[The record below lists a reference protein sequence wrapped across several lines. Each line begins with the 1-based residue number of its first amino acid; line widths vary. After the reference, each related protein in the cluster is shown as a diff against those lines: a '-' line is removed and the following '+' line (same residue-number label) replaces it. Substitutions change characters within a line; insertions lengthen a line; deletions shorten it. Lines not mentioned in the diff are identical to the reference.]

1 MLDLVSLIKQ
11 EPERFNLFQAIYLL
25 RRTLA
30 AEGVDVNAGVN
41 ALSFRTRVSL
51 GFPSSEIVALIS
63 RDPPGE
69 GYTLVTNVISLAG
82 PQGPLPMVF
91 TEYLLEEARSRNKA
105 GFEFLDI
112 FNERVLGLLYQ
123 GRTKRHLELNVGSPV
138 RHPIF
143 RALKA
148 LMGNLD
154 GPDTSRPISPDE
166 IPLIRHAGLQGVA
179 PRSLSSFLVTL
190 RDRTGIRFGGRPF
203 IGSWLKL
210 DSDDISSL
218 GRTQGHRMKTRL
230 GVNST
235 LGGRV
240 WDQSSCVEII
250 ADELGRADFERLL
263 PGGRYYLL
271 IGRLA
276 SQYFQFAIRII
287 LSLQLKDGSEIESR
301 LSGNSEIQLG
311 INSWLGSRVESVAG
325 GLGHGRVRTRFVCRR
340 VFYQVEDSETDFLA
354 SV

>member
-1 MLDLVSLIKQ
+1 
-11 EPERFNLFQAIYLL
+11 
-25 RRTLA
+25 
-30 AEGVDVNAGVN
+30 
-41 ALSFRTRVSL
+41 
-51 GFPSSEIVALIS
+51 
-63 RDPPGE
+63 
-69 GYTLVTNVISLAG
+69 
-82 PQGPLPMVF
+82 MVF

>member
-30 AEGVDVNAGVN
+30 AEGVDINAGVN

-287 LSLQLKDGSEIESR
+287 LSLQLKDGSEIENR

>member
-1 MLDLVSLIKQ
+1 MLDLVSLIQ
-11 EPERFNLFQAIYLL
+11 REPERFNLFQAVYLL
-25 RRTLA
+25 NRALA
-30 AEGVDVNAGVN
+30 AEGGDADAAVRR
-41 ALSFRTRVSL
+41 LSFRTRVSL

-63 RDPPGE
+63 RESPHE

-105 GFEFLDI
+105 GLEFLDI
-112 FNERVLGLLYQ
+112 FNERILELLY
-123 GRTKRHLELNVGSPV
+123 RARAKRHLELNIGSPV

-154 GPDTSRPISPDE
+154 GPDASRPASSDE
-166 IPLIRHAGLQGVA
+166 LPLIRHAGIQGVA

-203 IGSWLKL
+203 IGSWLNL
-210 DSDDISSL
+210 DSDDVSSL
-218 GRTQGHRMKTRL
+218 GRKQGHRSGTRL
-230 GVNST
+230 GINST

-240 WDQSSCVEII
+240 WDQSSCVEIV
-250 ADELGRADFERLL
+250 ADELDRADFERLL

-271 IGRLA
+271 VGRLA
-276 SQYFQFAIRII
+276 SQYFQFAIRVI
-287 LSLQLKDGSEIESR
+287 LSLQLKYGSEIENR
-301 LSGNSEIQLG
+301 LSRNSKIQLG
-311 INSWLGSRVESVAG
+311 VNSWLGLRANPVAR
-325 GLGHGRVRTRFVCRR
+325 GLGHRGARARFVCRR
-340 VFYQVEDSETDFLA
+340 VVFQVDDSEAVLRA
-354 SV
+354 SA

>member
-1 MLDLVSLIKQ
+1 MLDLVSLIKR

-25 RRTLA
+25 NRALA
-30 AEGVDVNAGVN
+30 AERGDINAGVHS
-41 ALSFRTRVSL
+41 LSFRTRVSL
-51 GFPSSEIVALIS
+51 GFPPSEIVALIS
-63 RDPPGE
+63 REPPDE

-105 GFEFLDI
+105 GLEFLDI

-123 GRTKRHLELNVGSPV
+123 ARAKRHLELNIGSPV
-138 RHPIF
+138 QHPIL

-154 GPDTSRPISPDE
+154 GPDAPRSISSDE
-166 IPLIRHAGLQGVA
+166 LPLIRHAGLQGVA

-203 IGSWLKL
+203 IGSWLNL

-218 GRTQGHRMKTRL
+218 GRRLGHRMRTRL
-230 GVNST
+230 GINST

-240 WDQSSCVEII
+240 WDQSSCVEIV
-250 ADELGRADFERLL
+250 ADELDRADFERLL

-287 LSLQLKDGSEIESR
+287 LSLQLKNGSETENR
-301 LSGNSEIQLG
+301 LSGNSKIQLG
-311 INSWLGSRVESVAG
+311 INSWLGSRVNSVAD
-325 GLGHGRVRTRFVCRR
+325 GLGQRGRARFVCRR
-340 VFYQVEDSETDFLA
+340 VVFQVDDSEAVTRA
-354 SV
+354 SL

>member
-1 MLDLVSLIKQ
+1 
-11 EPERFNLFQAIYLL
+11 
-25 RRTLA
+25 
-30 AEGVDVNAGVN
+30 
-41 ALSFRTRVSL
+41 
-51 GFPSSEIVALIS
+51 
-63 RDPPGE
+63 
-69 GYTLVTNVISLAG
+69 
-82 PQGPLPMVF
+82 MVF

-179 PRSLSSFLVTL
+179 PRSLSSFLVTM

-287 LSLQLKDGSEIESR
+287 LSLQLKDGSEIENR

>member
-30 AEGVDVNAGVN
+30 AEGVDINAGVN

-179 PRSLSSFLVTL
+179 PRSLSSFLVTM

-287 LSLQLKDGSEIESR
+287 LSLQLKDGSEIENR